1 MMAKTA
7 VLSALY
13 NVKINLISIKDNKF
27 KDKISERVNV
37 LETKVQR
44 REKELLST
52 VNIKIYSYCM
62 VRFSAGH

>member
-52 VNIKIYSYCM
+52 VNIKIYSYCT